1 MGLIMELNIVQH
13 IKELRR
19 LLKTTYTQNQK
30 LKLKLKQK
38 LTTVTKVS
46 KPETK
51 HKLKGIVVQ
60 INGREMTLKEIAEQ
74 YHLNIKTVQARY
86 KVGNRGK
93 LLTRPSNRVQQE
105 QATQGSAV

>member
-19 LLKTTYTQNQK
+19 LLKTTYTQNQ
-30 LKLKLKQK
+30 KLKLKQK

>member
-1 MGLIMELNIVQH
+1 MELNIVQH

-19 LLKTTYTQNQK
+19 LLKTTYTQNQ
-30 LKLKLKQK
+30 KLKLKQK

-105 QATQGSAV
+105 QATQGLAV

>member
-1 MGLIMELNIVQH
+1 MELNIVQH

-19 LLKTTYTQNQK
+19 LLKTTYTQNQ
-30 LKLKLKQK
+30 KLKLKQK

>member
-1 MGLIMELNIVQH
+1 MELNIVQH

-30 LKLKLKQK
+30 LKLKQK

-46 KPETK
+46 KPEIK

>member
-1 MGLIMELNIVQH
+1 MELNIVQH

-19 LLKTTYTQNQK
+19 LLKTTYTQNQ
-30 LKLKLKQK
+30 KLKLKQK

-105 QATQGSAV
+105 QAIQGLAV

>member
-1 MGLIMELNIVQH
+1 MELNIVQH

-30 LKLKLKQK
+30 LKLKQK

-46 KPETK
+46 RPETK

>member
-30 LKLKLKQK
+30 LKLKQK

-46 KPETK
+46 KPEIK

>member
-30 LKLKLKQK
+30 LKLKQK

-46 KPETK
+46 KPEIK
-51 HKLKGIVVQ
+51 HKLKDIVVQ

>member
-30 LKLKLKQK
+30 LKLKQK

-46 KPETK
+46 KPEIK

-60 INGREMTLKEIAEQ
+60 INGRKMTLKEIAEQ

>member
-30 LKLKLKQK
+30 LKLKQK

-46 KPETK
+46 KPEIK

-105 QATQGSAV
+105 QATQGSVV